1 MATVWLLCGYCVATV
16 WLLCGYCVAAVWQ
29 LCGYYVA
36 TAWLLCCILWIRMK
50 PMSMTERRTHVRM
63 HKRAT
68 QLLTE
73 WEHEHDEIPSQCERK
88 KRSFAN
94 MSSFTIL
101 PPSPPQSMLGTIAH
115 QDLDEKER
123 FFRIGSTAKMK
134 QH

>member
-1 MATVWLLCGYCVATV
+1 MTLCMIDT
-16 WLLCGYCVAAVWQ
+16 
-29 LCGYYVA
+29 
-36 TAWLLCCILWIRMK
+36 R
-50 PMSMTERRTHVRM
+50 VR
-63 HKRAT
+63 T

-73 WEHEHDEIPSQCERK
+73 WEHAHDEIPSQCERK

-94 MSSFTIL
+94 MSCFTIL
-101 PPSPPQSMLGTIAH
+101 PPFPPQSMLGMIAH